1 MCSSRLCISTCH
13 LSAYLFISL
22 VSLSLYLS
30 LSREREKL
38 RARTLDHAHRLEV
51 ALLHTPAALEI
62 EDVGHSASVFAADCA
77 GC

>member
-1 MCSSRLCISTCH
+1 VQLRSYVSQLVTYPPIC
-13 LSAYLFISL
+13 LSP
-22 VSLSLYLS
+22 LSLYLS
-30 LSREREKL
+30 ISLYRERENS
-38 RARTLDHAHRLEV
+38 RARTLDHAHGLEV